1 MFVKRNPP
9 IQWPLMS
16 DGKRVTLMI
25 GQRRG
30 GRSDKM
36 TARGVGGGVKQGSDW
51 ENLLK
56 IRWRGGGARRG
67 ERCEDGGGGA
77 D

>member
-1 MFVKRNPP
+1 
-9 IQWPLMS
+9 MS
-16 DGKRVTLMI
+16 DGKREISMK
-25 GQRRG
+25 GQRRS

-36 TARGVGGGVKQGSDW
+36 TARGGVKQGSDW

-67 ERCEDGGGGA
+67 ERCEDGGA